1 MRVEASVDNHRDGT
15 MRLLVRV
22 ACTSLAF
29 WLALVELALAQSDGA
44 TDGSGALWP
53 WGVGVP
59 AAGGAAWW
67 LWQQRDRILP
77 IAKSLAGKIG
87 LSGNARARRPADDTV
102 IADDNE
108 EEDAT
113 KVIKPVIYGTI
124 TCVSGTLIGQ
134 RWDIPARGLMI
145 GRDPESDVVID
156 DPRVSARHAQ
166 IRPKNGQVF
175 VVDYASKNGVFLN
188 TPQNR
193 IEGEAPLSPRDRVL
207 LSPTDAAHFLFR
219 K

>member
-1 MRVEASVDNHRDGT
+1 MRVEASVDRRDGT
-15 MRLLVRV
+15 MRLLVQV
-22 ACTSLAF
+22 ACTSLAL
-29 WLALVELALAQSDGA
+29 WLALTEFALAQSDSA
-44 TDGSGALWP
+44 AEGSGAMWP

-67 LWQQRDRILP
+67 LWRQRDRILP
-77 IAKSLAGKIG
+77 IVKSLAGKIG
-87 LSGNARARRPADDTV
+87 LGGGARAGRPNSETV
-102 IADDNE
+102 IADE

-113 KVIKPVIYGTI
+113 KVIKPIIYGTI
-124 TCVSGTLIGQ
+124 TCVSGILIGQ
-134 RWDIPARGLMI
+134 RWEITARGLMI

-175 VVDYASKNGVFLN
+175 VVDVASTNGVFLN

-193 IEGEAPLSPRDRVL
+193 IKGEARLSPRDRVL